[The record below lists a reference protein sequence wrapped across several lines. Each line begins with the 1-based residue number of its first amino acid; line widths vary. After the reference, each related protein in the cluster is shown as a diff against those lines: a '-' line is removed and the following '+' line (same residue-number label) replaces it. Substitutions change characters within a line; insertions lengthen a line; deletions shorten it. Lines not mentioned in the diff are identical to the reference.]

1 MAEGRI
7 FVCDSCQA
15 QVEAWSDGNPYLIDK
30 DGKKRYVY
38 HPDPDLDLCIGNDV
52 PHLCLGCGLSFV
64 VDSKLLPASACPSC
78 KSGETCETYELEGRR
93 CPTCKS
99 GRFTEDSRGRLIS

>member
-15 QVEAWSDGNPYLIDK
+15 RVEAWSDGDPYLIDK
-30 DGKKRYVY
+30 RGKKRYVH
-38 HPDPDLDLCIGNDV
+38 HPDPDVDLCVGNDD
-52 PHLCLGCGLSFV
+52 PHLCLGCGLTFM
-64 VDSKLLPASACPSC
+64 VDSQRPSLACPAC
-78 KSGETCETYELEGRR
+78 KSGETCATFDLAGRR

-99 GRFTEDSRGRLIS
+99 GRFKQDLSATLIS